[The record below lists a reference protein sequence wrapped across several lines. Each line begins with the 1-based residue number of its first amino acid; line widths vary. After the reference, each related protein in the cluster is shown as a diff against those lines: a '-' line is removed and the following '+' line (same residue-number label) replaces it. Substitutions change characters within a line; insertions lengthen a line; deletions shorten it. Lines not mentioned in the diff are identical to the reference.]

1 MFKRCHCFWII
12 YLLLFLSGQSMLA
25 QDIASDTNEEI
36 APTDSLS
43 AKTDS
48 IKSNAID
55 APVEYAA
62 RDSMIMTL
70 RGSKKLYL
78 FGESSAQYQ
87 GLELTANRIEINSDS
102 SLIYAT
108 HGLDSIG
115 NEVEYPIYK
124 EGETQYEMKNVW
136 YNFKTKK
143 MRVLDVI
150 TQQGEGFVTAAL
162 SKKMADDD
170 MFMEDGE
177 YSTCDAPH
185 KHFYLKMTRAKVRKG
200 KNVVTGP
207 AYLVVEDVP
216 LPIAIPFGFFPFSKD
231 YSSGILMPTYGDEMS
246 RGFSLRD
253 GGYYFAF
260 NDYADLAVTGEI
272 FTKGS
277 WGANAVSR
285 YRKKYKFS
293 GSFNAGYLV
302 TITGDKESQGLPGS
316 DYSKKKDF
324 RLTWT
329 HSQDAKANP
338 FYNLSGNVNF
348 STSSYDRNNLASIY
362 SDRYSQNQKASSVSW
377 RYKHPNSI
385 FAFSASTQI
394 NQMSKDTTLSVTL
407 PTFTVT
413 MSQLYP
419 FKKKEQIGNQQWY
432 EKIYMSYSGLF
443 ANSISNVKE
452 YEFAQKS
459 LVKDWRNGIK
469 HDIPVSASFN
479 FKYITVNP
487 SVSYTESWYTKRI
500 DYRYN
505 YDTHNIA
512 PSDTTYG
519 FYRVFNYSGNLNFNT
534 KLYGMYKP
542 WSIFGSRVKGM
553 QIRHVLTPTVG
564 FSGAP
569 DFSNPSYGMYSK
581 AKYVEDEKVKEI
593 LYSPFKDQM
602 WGAPSTGKTGSMNF
616 SLENNVEAKIPI
628 AGTDSTKK
636 VSLID
641 NLGLRMSYNF
651 LADSLNWSN
660 LSSSIRLKL
669 GKSNLSLQG
678 TFDTY
683 LYNEQG
689 RNINQTRLA
698 AGKGIGRFMGTST
711 GYSYTLNNSV
721 IKSWFQRGEKK
732 ETTKTDENQ
741 NEDGDSEAEDTETVE
756 EQKGSLRHNHQES
769 DGNYDSDGYL
779 LLDVPWNLS
788 FNYSL
793 SYAYDRAHFNKE
805 KREYPYKISQ
815 NVGISGNISPTRGWN
830 FNFNTSYDFDYK
842 KFAVMQCTLS
852 REMHCWLMSASIIPI
867 GPYQSYSFT
876 IAVKSSLLSDLKY
889 TQSSNY
895 RDSQYWGY

>member
-1 MFKRCHCFWII
+1 
-12 YLLLFLSGQSMLA
+12 MLA